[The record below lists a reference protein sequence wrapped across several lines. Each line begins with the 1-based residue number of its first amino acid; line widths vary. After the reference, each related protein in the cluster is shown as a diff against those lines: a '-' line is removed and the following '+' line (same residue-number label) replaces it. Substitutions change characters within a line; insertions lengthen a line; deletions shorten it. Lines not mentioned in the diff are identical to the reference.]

1 MKQTKQTRETKP
13 NIKGFLCLPITEE
26 AEKKIGDVG
35 KLEATTIKNGLVF
48 MKSEMTA
55 MEVVETLKGLK
66 QVVEELYFTLADAHD
81 ICECCDC
88 PAETEDAVSIRLPQ
102 FILDDAGIP
111 KDAKLCA
118 YTDEGSGEVTVIE
131 AEYKHDLSDVPKDI
145 LQMLKAM
152 GVCMAGLN
160 NRLMSEEI
168 IYGKQVCPNTC
179 SRTKK

>member
-1 MKQTKQTRETKP
+1 MKQTKQTKKTKP
-13 NIKGFLCLPITEE
+13 NVKGFLCLPITEA

-55 MEVVETLKGLK
+55 MEVVETLEGLK
-66 QVVEELYFTLADAHD
+66 DVVEELYITLADAPG
-81 ICECCDC
+81 ICERCDC
-88 PAETEDAVSIRLPQ
+88 SAETEDAVSIKLPE
-102 FILDDAGIP
+102 FILEDAGIP

-118 YTDEGSGEVTVIE
+118 YTNEDSGEVTVVE

-145 LQMLKAM
+145 LQVLKAM

-160 NRLMSEEI
+160 KRLMSEEI
-168 IYGKQVCPNTC
+168 IYGK
-179 SRTKK
+179 

>member
-1 MKQTKQTRETKP
+1 MKKSKQKV
-13 NIKGFLCLPITEE
+13 KGILCLPITEL
-26 AEKKIGDVG
+26 AEKKIGDIG
-35 KLEATTIKNGLVF
+35 KLEATIIKNGLVF

-55 MEVVETLKGLK
+55 MEVVETLEGLK
-66 QVVEELYFTLADAHD
+66 EVVEELYFTLADAHG

-88 PAETEDAVSIRLPQ
+88 PSETEDAVSIKLPE
-102 FILDDAGIP
+102 FILEDAGIP

-118 YTDEGSGEVTVIE
+118 YTNEDSGEVTVVE

-160 NRLMSEEI
+160 KRLMSEEI
-168 IYGKQVCPNTC
+168 IYGK
-179 SRTKK
+179 

>member
-66 QVVEELYFTLADAHD
+66 QVVEELYFTLADAHSN
-81 ICECCDC
+81 CECCDC
-88 PAETEDAVSIRLPQ
+88 PAETEDAVSIKLPQ
-102 FILDDAGIP
+102 FILEDAGIP

-152 GVCMAGLN
+152 GVCMTSLN

-168 IYGKQVCPNTC
+168 IYGKQVCHNTC
-179 SRTKK
+179 SKTQK

>member
-1 MKQTKQTRETKP
+1 MKQTKQTKETKP
-13 NIKGFLCLPITEE
+13 NLKGFLCLPITEE
-26 AEKKIGDVG
+26 AEKKIGDVE
-35 KLEATTIKNGLVF
+35 KLEAEAIKNGLVF
-48 MKSEMTA
+48 MKSQMTA
-55 MEVVETLKGLK
+55 VEVIETLEGLGK
-66 QVVEELYFTLADAHD
+66 VAKELYLSIAETAG
-81 ICECCDC
+81 ICEGCNCSM
-88 PAETEDAVSIRLPQ
+88 ETEEAVSIKLPE
-102 FILDDAGIP
+102 FILEDAGIP

-160 NRLMSEEI
+160 NWLMTEEI

>member
-55 MEVVETLKGLK
+55 MEVVETLKELK
-66 QVVEELYFTLADAHD
+66 QVVEELYFTLADAD
-81 ICECCDC
+81 GICECCDC
-88 PAETEDAVSIRLPQ
+88 PAETEDSVSIKLPQ
-102 FILDDAGIP
+102 FILEDAGIP

-118 YTDEGSGEVTVIE
+118 YTNEGSGEVTVIE
-131 AEYKHDLSDVPKDI
+131 AEYKHDLSDIPKDI

-179 SRTKK
+179 SRTQK

>member
-1 MKQTKQTRETKP
+1 MKKSKQKV
-13 NIKGFLCLPITEE
+13 KGFLCLPITGA

-55 MEVVETLKGLK
+55 MEVVETLEGLK
-66 QVVEELYFTLADAHD
+66 EVAEELYLTLADAPG
-81 ICECCDC
+81 ICGCCDC
-88 PAETEDAVSIRLPQ
+88 QTEDAVSIKLPE
-102 FILDDAGIP
+102 FILEDAGIP

-118 YTDEGSGEVTVIE
+118 YTNEESGEVTVVE

-145 LQMLKAM
+145 LQVLKAL

-160 NRLMSEEI
+160 KRLMSEEI
-168 IYGKQVCPNTC
+168 IYGK
-179 SRTKK
+179 